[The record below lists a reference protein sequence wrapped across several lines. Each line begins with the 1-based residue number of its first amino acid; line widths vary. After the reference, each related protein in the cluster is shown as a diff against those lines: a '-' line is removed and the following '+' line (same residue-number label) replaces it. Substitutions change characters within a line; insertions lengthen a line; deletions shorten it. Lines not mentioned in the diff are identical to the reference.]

1 MIKLVLVRH
10 GQSLWN
16 LENKFTGWTDVDLSD
31 QGIREAHAAG
41 KLLKEEGYEFDV
53 AYTSTLTRANRTLDI
68 ILGEMGLTNLPI
80 KYSYRLNERHY
91 GALQGLNK
99 AETAEKYGQEQVH
112 IWRRSADVRP
122 PALDLDDKRHP
133 RFDDKYKNL
142 PAEEQPATEHLLDT
156 IDRVLVYWNSDIKKD
171 LLAGK
176 RIIISAHGNSLRAL
190 VKYLDNLS
198 NEEIMKVEIPTG
210 KPLVYELDEEIK
222 PIKSYYLWE
231 LH

>member
-16 LENKFTGWTDVDLSD
+16 LANKFTGWTDIDLSD
-31 QGIREAHAAG
+31 QGVREAHEAG
-41 KLLKEEGYEFDV
+41 KLLKEAGYHFDV

-68 ILGEMGLTNLPI
+68 ILKEMGEEVPV

-99 AETAEKYGQEQVH
+99 AETAEKYGDEQVH

-122 PALDLDDKRHP
+122 PALELDDPRHP
-133 RFDDKYKNL
+133 RNDEKYKDL
-142 PAEEQPATEHLLDT
+142 PASEQPASEHLLDT

-176 RIIISAHGNSLRAL
+176 RLIISAHGNSIRAL
-190 VKYLDNLS
+190 VKYLDNLN

-210 KPLVYELDEEIK
+210 KPLVYELDENLK

-231 LH
+231 LL